1 MCCNRCISLTCV
13 VHFDAITATV
23 RTLNMSK
30 PLKPYLYLTFVFYS
44 QAKVPTN
51 GKKLVLYMME
61 IGAKIREMVLVHT
74 VDPTLKRKANLQ
86 KNTLV
91 DGRVI

>member
-1 MCCNRCISLTCV
+1 
-13 VHFDAITATV
+13 
-23 RTLNMSK
+23 
-30 PLKPYLYLTFVFYS
+30 
-44 QAKVPTN
+44 
-51 GKKLVLYMME
+51 MME